1 VIGVGIV
8 FFVSFVSCAVAFRP
22 EFAGENAF
30 WWSFGVPHVA
40 LALFAVDR
48 MRRDGTLVPR
58 IMPKGGDISI
68 GALTALALLAASW
81 YVRSKLAPGGTPQ
94 QAWLLVLFLQI
105 GDPEHLQNSVILTGA
120 LCLIVIAEELVWRGY
135 VLNELT
141 ERLGKRRGWI
151 AAAAL
156 YAAAALPTLYTL
168 RVPGAGPNPLLV
180 LAALGCGILWTYLA
194 ARFER
199 LLPSIVSHLAFS
211 YFSAVQFRW
220 PV

>member
-1 VIGVGIV
+1 MIGVGVV
-8 FFVSFVSCAVAFRP
+8 FFVVFASYAAAFRP
-22 EFAGENAF
+22 ELAGEDAF
-30 WWSFGVPHVA
+30 WWIFGVPHVA
-40 LALFAVDR
+40 LALFAIDR

-58 IMPKGGDISI
+58 VMPRGGDISI
-68 GALTALALLAASW
+68 GAVTALALLAGSW
-81 YVRSKLAPGGTPQ
+81 YVRSELAPGGTPQ
-94 QAWLLVLFLQI
+94 QAWLLVLFLQF
-105 GDPEHLQNSVILTGA
+105 GDPERLQTSVLLTGA
-120 LCLIVIAEELVWRGY
+120 LCLIVVAEELVWRGY

-151 AAAAL
+151 ATAGL

-180 LAALGCGILWTYLA
+180 LAALGCGILWTFLA

-199 LLPSIVSHLAFS
+199 LLPSVVSHLAFS